1 MTLRRKVLQKANVP
15 EIRMKIALT
24 MGVSERTVIR
34 WFADNEHD
42 GDLTKKTVLTFL
54 SKELSIP
61 EINLTTTSKA
71 FA

>member
-1 MTLRRKVLQKANVP
+1 MTLRRKVLQKTNVP
-15 EIRMKIALT
+15 ELRMKIALM
-24 MGVSERTVIR
+24 MGVSERTVSR
-34 WFADNEHD
+34 WLMENEDD

-61 EINLTTTSKA
+61 EINLTTTAKA